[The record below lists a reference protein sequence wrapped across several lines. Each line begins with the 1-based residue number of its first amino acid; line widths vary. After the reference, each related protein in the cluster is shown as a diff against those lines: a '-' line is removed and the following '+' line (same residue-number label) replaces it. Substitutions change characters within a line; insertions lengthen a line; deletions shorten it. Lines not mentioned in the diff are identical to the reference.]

1 MKAVQINGYSK
12 DIQTILR
19 DIPRPKPMDSEVLI
33 QVKAAA
39 VNPLELLIL
48 TGSVKLIQDYLM
60 PLTLGNECSGIV
72 EEVEAK
78 WQAFRKEIG
87 SIPAFL

>member
-19 DIPRPKPMDSEVLI
+19 DILRPEPMDSELLI
-33 QVKAAA
+33 QVTAAA

-48 TGSVKLIQDYLM
+48 TGSVKLIQNL
-60 PLTLGNECSGIV
+60 PHASTRR
-72 EEVEAK
+72 EAGESAN
-78 WQAFRKEIG
+78 Q
-87 SIPAFL
+87 P